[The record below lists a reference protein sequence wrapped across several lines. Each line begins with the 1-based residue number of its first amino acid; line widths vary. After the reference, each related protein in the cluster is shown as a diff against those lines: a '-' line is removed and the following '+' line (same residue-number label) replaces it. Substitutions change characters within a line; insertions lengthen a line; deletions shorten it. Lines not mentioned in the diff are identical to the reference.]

1 MLVYIIRNLKQQ
13 EMKIINKNRRNE
25 IMWNFDDGN
34 K

>member
-25 IMWNFDDGN
+25 IMGNFDDGN